1 MNDPFSS
8 YLDGYLRS
16 AYAAPLLAREE
27 EQELVSRMQA
37 GGAAGARARDKLV
50 TAHLKMVVPVAR
62 KFLGYGVPLDDLI
75 QEGNLGLIRAAEKF
89 DLSAGTRFSTYAW
102 FWVRAAIKDYACDN
116 SSTVRIPATKRKL
129 LAGLKKAL
137 RVLAD
142 SQEAPTEERL
152 AALMKVSVKDIRELS
167 EYALIEVS
175 LNTRVGE
182 SGETELGD
190 LMEDGSFERFHERL
204 ESDDT
209 ARAIRASLD
218 VLNERERIIVSG
230 RFGLDGD
237 PQTLEDLAQQFKL
250 TRERIRQ
257 IEAKALQ
264 KLGRVAGVQAVR

>member
-1 MNDPFSS
+1 MKDPFST
-8 YLDGYLRS
+8 YLDGYLQR

-27 EQELVSRMQA
+27 EQDLVTRMQA
-37 GGAAGARARDKLV
+37 GGASGARARDKLV

-89 DLSAGTRFSTYAW
+89 DLAAGTRFSTYAW
-102 FWVRAAIKDYACDN
+102 FWVRAAIKDYASDN

-129 LAGLKKAL
+129 LASLKKAL

-142 SQEAPTEERL
+142 NQEQPTEERL
-152 AALMKVSVKDIRELS
+152 AKLMKVTVKDIRELS

-190 LMEDGSFERFHERL
+190 LMEDGSFENFEQRL
-204 ESDDT
+204 ESEDT
-209 ARAIRASLD
+209 VKAIRASLE

-237 PQTLEDLAQQFKL
+237 PQTLEDLAQQFSI